1 MFPCTPLFCADWPE
15 NRPGVERK
23 MAIVK
28 NLTPEIVRLF
38 HEVFNFQAIGM
49 LTIKTS
55 AFVKIL
61 TQIKV
66 KSRNEVGYNRKK
78 A

>member
-1 MFPCTPLFCADWPE
+1 
-15 NRPGVERK
+15 